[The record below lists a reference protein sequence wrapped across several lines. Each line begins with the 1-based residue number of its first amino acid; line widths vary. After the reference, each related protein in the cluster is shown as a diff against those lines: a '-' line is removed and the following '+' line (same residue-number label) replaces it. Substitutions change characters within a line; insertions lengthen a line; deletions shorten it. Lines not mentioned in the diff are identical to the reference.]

1 MDIQRYKY
9 PLAVVGIVVVVL
21 LVVYLAWIGPEGSK
35 FSTLNTQKA
44 TLISQEQSL
53 SAVIDHLRVEGGHL
67 KANCANLNKRIAEI
81 PTSPDQGEFLTQI
94 DGLASSTGTATPSY
108 TFSLAVPSSG
118 SSSPSSSSTSSL
130 PAITVT
136 LNFTG
141 GYRQVIAFLNG
152 LDNLGRLYTVSSYS
166 LKEAASTYSSG
177 SSAIIPSGVISY
189 SVTLVGNIYYNP
201 KQNDVCATSRTS

>member
-1 MDIQRYKY
+1 
-9 PLAVVGIVVVVL
+9 
-21 LVVYLAWIGPEGSK
+21 
-35 FSTLNTQKA
+35 
-44 TLISQEQSL
+44 
-53 SAVIDHLRVEGGHL
+53 
-67 KANCANLNKRIAEI
+67 
-81 PTSPDQGEFLTQI
+81 PDQGEFLTQI

-201 KQNDVCATSRTS
+201 KQNDVCAKSSLP